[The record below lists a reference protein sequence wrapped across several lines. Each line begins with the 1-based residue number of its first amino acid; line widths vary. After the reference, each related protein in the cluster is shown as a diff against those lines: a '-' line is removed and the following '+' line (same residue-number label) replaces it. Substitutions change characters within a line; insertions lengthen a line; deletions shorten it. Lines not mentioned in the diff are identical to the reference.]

1 MSGITSGE
9 PQPGIRT
16 YNPQVRVGNWN
27 EDVCLEEDLMK
38 GTMRTVHPQRIL
50 FENSSL
56 LIEL

>member
-38 GTMRTVHPQRIL
+38 GNFFNEKSFWKNFFNQI
-50 FENSSL
+50 F
-56 LIEL
+56 

>member
-38 GTMRTVHPQRIL
+38 GTASIPTT
-50 FENSSL
+50 FDKSSL
-56 LIEL
+56 LVEL

>member
-38 GTMRTVHPQRIL
+38 GDD
-50 FENSSL
+50 SSVGG
-56 LIEL
+56 